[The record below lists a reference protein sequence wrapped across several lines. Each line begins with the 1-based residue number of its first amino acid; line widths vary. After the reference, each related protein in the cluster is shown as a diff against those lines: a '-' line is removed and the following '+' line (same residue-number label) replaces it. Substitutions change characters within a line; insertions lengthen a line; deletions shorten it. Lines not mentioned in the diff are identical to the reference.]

1 VKTTHQWSLYVIQDG
16 YTWEK
21 PLRFCSLNVFT
32 SLAPYPGAL
41 QCLKNWGGKNPK
53 KTRFLMVWS
62 QFLKKI
68 GKILEKVRGQ
78 LPSCPPFSTALVS
91 TNPWPLL
98 GAKVKQKEQF
108 FKKFWLFIIRLSKSI
123 CLSKYHSVRLF
134 FWKILED
141 LILEGQRYL
150 HTY

>member
-1 VKTTHQWSLYVIQDG
+1 MDQSTQPSHIIYEKEAAIEINYSSLEEGMY
-16 YTWEK
+16 
-21 PLRFCSLNVFT
+21 L
-32 SLAPYPGAL
+32 LAGAL